1 MWPTF
6 FQQIIIRKEK
16 YGGGPYNA
24 KILKAPINQITT
36 GPYLDLSLYGTS
48 ERNGN
53 LNNGYVMSN
62 NCW

>member
-16 YGGGPYNA
+16 YGGESYNA

-36 GPYLDLSLYGTS
+36 GPYLLAYMVPLK
-48 ERNGN
+48 E
-53 LNNGYVMSN
+53 MEI
-62 NCW
+62 